1 MRSFTTLKSKIDAAL
16 KENEKTDKEQKLL
29 VALKNYM
36 NNLYQEKTMDKIGL
50 ALYALEAYTAEEQLE
65 ALKDFIKFYGLT
77 PELDEYA
84 NSTQS
89 LPENVVKVNF
99 R

>member
-1 MRSFTTLKSKIDAAL
+1 
-16 KENEKTDKEQKLL
+16 
-29 VALKNYM
+29 
-36 NNLYQEKTMDKIGL
+36 MDKIGL